1 MKTENIFPSFDTHN
15 LIFMGAFHLGIPL
28 VICKPTQS
36 EEWSEIQKELT
47 ETLSQSPQIFEVIN
61 IEFDTETNFPLGKPL
76 MLKHRHFFTV
86 FNLQKLFHEYKIFL
100 KETDFNSDHII
111 WICPS
116 GAVLFIG
123 QLSFNDPNLIKFEQ
137 FTNVVEEHYAELAYL
152 FTELAEMIFDAMPK
166 EIKTSLLSCK
176 LDIEKCKKGIDSRK
190 EFTMRCGTTIP
201 DYSQVV
207 EWLRN
212 DTQIRLLFDDIL
224 IDVYYIDF
232 LKRKSEEK
240 FDISYVSTAL
250 TSLDAQYILM
260 TAIAYSS
267 FIGLLWLQKHLNEQA
282 RLLEKTLI
290 GNIPFHEEITE
301 LKLFRIF
308 CLQFIQESR
317 PISIRLT
324 HYYMTYLEKFWEQ
337 SHLHILVKQVNEQLE
352 TLEDMFEWIDGIN
365 KERRNT
371 KIGIAAVFL
380 SIISITAVIAQLIST
395 IDINYPPSL
404 NGWERSA
411 LIFVGFLLG
420 SLSAFAIYLL
430 PISRFSIKRKKQ
442 KRKL

>member
-1 MKTENIFPSFDTHN
+1 
-15 LIFMGAFHLGIPL
+15 
-28 VICKPTQS
+28 V
-36 EEWSEIQKELT
+36 EIHKELD
-47 ETLSQSPQIFEVIN
+47 EIFSQNTQIFDVIN
-61 IEFDTETNFPLGKPL
+61 IEFDPETNFPLGKPL
-76 MLKHRHFFTV
+76 TLKHRHFSTV
-86 FNLQKLFHEYKIFL
+86 FDLQKFFHEYKIFL
-100 KETDFNSDHII
+100 KETDFSFDHVI

-116 GAVLFIG
+116 GAVLFLAQIS
-123 QLSFNDPNLIKFEQ
+123 LNDPDLITFEQ
-137 FTNVVEEHYAELAYL
+137 FTNVAEEHYAELAYL
-152 FTELAEMIFDAMPK
+152 FTELAEVIFDSMPK

-176 LDIEKCKKGIDSRK
+176 LDIEKCKKGIYSRK
-190 EFTMRCGTTIP
+190 EFTIQHGSIIP
-201 DYSQVV
+201 DYSQVA

-212 DTQIRLLFDDIL
+212 DTQVRLLFDDIL
-224 IDVYYIDF
+224 IDEYYIDF

-240 FDISYVSTAL
+240 FDIGYVSTSL
-250 TSLDAQYILM
+250 VSLDAHYILI
-260 TAIAYSS
+260 TAIVYSS

-290 GNIPFHEEITE
+290 GNIRFHQEITE

-324 HYYMTYLEKFWEQ
+324 HYYMAYLEKFWEQ
-337 SHLHILVKQVNEQLE
+337 SRLHVLVKQVNEQLE

-395 IDINYPPSL
+395 IDINTPPSL
-404 NGWERSA
+404 NGWERGI
-411 LIFVGFLLG
+411 LIFIGFLLG
-420 SLSAFAIYLL
+420 SLSAFVIYLL
-430 PISRFSIKRKKQ
+430 PISLKSKKRKWRKQ
-442 KRKL
+442 IL